1 MGVGLLAYFIW
12 PPIGRGIQDFG
23 NWIVGAGALGVFIYG
38 SQIEPCCPL
47 AFTTSSTHSSGSS
60 SAPTRCPAEKEVHGD
75 LTRYFEGD
83 PKAGIFMA
91 G

>member
-12 PPIGRGIQDFG
+12 PPIGRGIQDLG

-38 SQIEPCCPL
+38 IANRAMLPIGLHHIINTLVWFEL
-47 AFTTSSTHSSGSS
+47 
-60 SAPTRCPAEKEVHGD
+60 APTRCPAEKEVHGD